1 MKIFTYPDEILK
13 KKAKPIEKIDDNI
26 KKLVKNMIE
35 TLYESDGVGLA
46 APQVGKSI
54 QLIIVNPDC
63 EPGKET
69 VYINPEIIK
78 RKGREVGEEGCLSV
92 PGVYGEVNRAK
103 WIRFNATLLDGETVT
118 LEAKDFEARVIQHE
132 MDHLKGVL
140 FVEKVLPIEEI
151 RIKRELEQLKLLKSV
166 F

>member
-1 MKIFTYPDEILK
+1 MKIFTYPDEVLK
-13 KKAKPIEKIDDNI
+13 KKAEPIEEIDDNI
-26 KKLVKNMIE
+26 KKLVHDMIE

-63 EPGKET
+63 EPGQEKI
-69 VYINPEIIK
+69 YINPKIIK

-92 PGVYGEVNRAK
+92 PGVYGEVNRSK
-103 WIRFNATLLDGETVT
+103 WVRFTATLLDGKTVT

-132 MDHLKGVL
+132 MDHLNGVL
-140 FVEKVLPIEEI
+140 FVEKVQPVEEI
-151 RIKRELEQLKLLKSV
+151 RIKRELEQLELLKSV
-166 F
+166 